1 MAASSSNSIHQR
13 KRMLHKR
20 KAQSAME
27 YLVTY
32 GWAIL
37 IIAIAVGVL
46 VFFVVLPSFAAPP
59 VCNVSAPL
67 VCQDLLVSANPTNTV
82 ITVNIINN
90 QQLALDNPILFAN
103 INGTNTSAAACLPAY
118 MPSGQF
124 SVCRLTINLPSKQNQ
139 AYSGSLYFKV
149 NNCALLPNFSI
160 TGNCIGAPVQTISG
174 SFDTK
179 VGGPSSYSASTT
191 SISTTTALINSTTTL
206 GTSTATTTAPATTT
220 FTPLTIAAPSAS
232 VAAMDLGTGSISLS
246 DSGASG
252 GESPYSYQWYNN
264 WNGGAYGAI
273 SGCTSTT
280 CSFTP
285 AVSGTFDFYIVADD
299 SETPVATAQS
309 SIVSVTVYPTLTLA
323 APSPSN
329 VKMDQRQGI
338 TLSTSA
344 SGGESPYTYSWY
356 FEPPGSGTYYLD
368 SSCLNSS
375 CTFPTNTL
383 TTIGTFNFRA
393 TATDS
398 LSNVVT
404 SSSNPVTLYNGLSVP
419 VGQPSGNLDV
429 GQSIEM
435 FGNDVSE
442 GTGSYSYQWYH
453 LLPSAQTGGCANG
466 YTTYSCYSVISGA
479 TSHSYTYSSSAG
491 DLYPAGHNSTIFFY
505 MNYTDT
511 GVSSQ
516 ATPAATA
523 AMNVSGSDEIYYTIR
538 PAIAPTQ
545 TPTSLT
551 IMAGNTVDISVAAN
565 GGTGSYSYQW
575 YSESPSQYS
584 SCGDYADPLHSGC
597 GTVVGSA
604 VSEYAVQWGNVQ
616 FSFPTSTSMQQ
627 GTWYYAVV
635 ICDIATIHPGQP
647 CTGDTGVVTSVDVVA
662 PPPSCPSPIVFSSS
676 TSLTSDL
683 KTACAVTVNSGV
695 TLYTDG
701 YSIITAGTFTN
712 DGTIQSSYS
721 SLSAPGYGGSSW
733 VDCWNNKGIQN
744 AAAGNAGGTI
754 GGGGGGGGGGNYF
767 SFGSCGNHYLVN
779 EAGASGGGG
788 ASGGSPTGGGG
799 AAGTTPSYAPS
810 NWETTI
816 STWYSSGM
824 NSYLYGGAGG
834 GGGSDSVVGY
844 SSDGAVG
851 GLGASGVYIQAGS
864 IDNAGTIN
872 TEGQNGYHSTCQGT
886 YVAGGAGGGGGGGG
900 VILAYNGVLTEG
912 TILTSGGTAPFQ
924 SCSGWNGG
932 GGGGGGAGGS
942 GQIVTYNYGNSPPV
956 AP

>member
-1 MAASSSNSIHQR
+1 
-13 KRMLHKR
+13 
-20 KAQSAME
+20 ME

-273 SGCTSTT
+273 SGCTYTT

-404 SSSNPVTLYNGLSVP
+404 SSSNPVTLYDALYTPLPSALGGL
-419 VGQPSGNLDV
+419 LDV
-429 GQSIEM
+429 GQSLSV
-435 FGNDVSE
+435 GSE
-442 GTGSYSYQWYH
+442 NVGGGTGSYAYQWYA
-453 LLPSAQTGGCANG
+453 LWPSTETGSCSLANIG
-466 YTTYSCYSVISGA
+466 FWKYGCYSALSGA
-479 TSHSYTYSSSAG
+479 TSSSYSYSSSSSQLSPSG
-491 DLYPAGHNSTIFFY
+491 TNSSVFFY

-516 ATPAATA
+516 ATPTA
-523 AMNVSGSDEIYYTIR
+523 MASMNIIANVIQYGLR
-538 PAIAPTQ
+538 PDMAPTQ
-545 TPTSLT
+545 TPSSLT
-551 IMAGNTVDISVAAN
+551 IMAGNVFNISIASN
-565 GGTGSYSYQW
+565 GGTGRYSYQW

-584 SCGDYADPLHSGC
+584 GCGSPDPLTC
-597 GTVVGSA
+597 GSA
-604 VSEYAVQWGNVQ
+604 LGTPIDKYAVGWSNVKFTLSTQ
-616 FSFPTSTSMQQ
+616 TSTQQ
-627 GTWYYAVV
+627 GTWYYAVQ
-635 ICDIATIHPGQP
+635 ICDIGTVIGKP
-647 CTGDTGVVTSVDVVA
+647 CSDTGSASTAVDIVA
-662 PPPSCPSPIVFSSS
+662 PYSPPPSSPPCQLTISSS
-676 TSLTSDL
+676 TSLATDL
-683 KTACAVTVNSGV
+683 KTLCDITIDSGAIL
-695 TLYTDG
+695 TTDG
-701 YSIITAGTFTN
+701 FSIITGNALVN
-712 DGTIQSSYS
+712 DGTIASTPVGNGGMGGNTVYP
-721 SLSAPGYGGSSW
+721 SATSGGSMFNSYGGS
-733 VDCWNNKGIQN
+733 
-744 AAAGNAGGTI
+744 
-754 GGGGGGGGGGNYF
+754 GGGGGGITLLQIPATGGFGGNT
-767 SFGSCGNHYLVN
+767 L
-779 EAGASGGGG
+779 
-788 ASGGSPTGGGG
+788 
-799 AAGTTPSYAPS
+799 AA
-810 NWETTI
+810 
-816 STWYSSGM
+816 
-824 NSYLYGGAGG
+824 
-834 GGGSDSVVGY
+834 
-844 SSDGAVG
+844 G
-851 GLGASGVYIQAGS
+851 GLGGGPANNYGGNGATPSAPSLSSSLLNTWYGNGMQNYI
-864 IDNAGTIN
+864 
-872 TEGQNGYHSTCQGT
+872 E
-886 YVAGGAGGGGGGGG
+886 GAGGGGGGD
-900 VILAYNGVLTEG
+900 AYAD
-912 TILTSGGTAPFQ
+912 TSVENPTGGTGGSGAFGVYIQ
-924 SCSGWNGG
+924 ANSITAGTVDAVGNSAGSCNGGDGAGG
-932 GGGGGGAGGS
+932 GGGGVIVFAYGAGGYSS
-942 GQIVTYNYGNSPPV
+942 GTTNTGGGLGGASCGTLTSTYGGNGGNGQVLTYNYGSSPPV